1 MIVSDLCSQRSETLC
16 FTGMQSSELLQCSR
30 NCSLWPEA
38 SRFSAEDRWVHPIS
52 FYSLGQHS
60 RNEALGC
67 GTKLLPVPQLVHPH
81 VCRSILGRVL
91 LWDMVQPH
99 DHSISSLALQ
109 PANQTRS
116 QGRNAQFC
124 ETLKDRYVF
133 CQAVGNEK

>member
-1 MIVSDLCSQRSETLC
+1 MIVSDPCSQRNETLC

-38 SRFSAEDRWVHPIS
+38 SRFSAEDRWVQPIS
-52 FYSLGQHS
+52 FYS
-60 RNEALGC
+60 LGC
-67 GTKLLPVPQLVHPH
+67 GTKLLPAPQLVHPH
-81 VCRSILGRVL
+81 VCSSILGRVL

-99 DHSISSLALQ
+99 DNSISSLALQ
-109 PANQTRS
+109 PANQTKS
-116 QGRNAQFC
+116 QGRNAQSC